1 MVAPGNKDLHR
12 RSMSGIRVKEQ
23 SSWGADKARERYGA
37 IRSPDIK
44 PKDQSK
50 PQRLGDPSNL
60 RQEPYDPNHA
70 KDWVRGFGKNGQES
84 AEGYKYFDKSG
95 RR

>member
-1 MVAPGNKDLHR
+1 MVAKGNVDKHR
-12 RSMSGIRVKEQ
+12 SSMCGLKVQETMK
-23 SSWGADKARERYGA
+23 WGADKARERYGQ
-37 IRSPDIK
+37 ISSPDMK